1 MCNFFFISHSCTKN
15 LESMLT
21 QVVLVVMISN
31 MANDNPWLGCLLFW
45 SHLKVNY
52 YYDYYLLKKGVLHCC
67 NLILWWLII
76 MWIFF
81 IQRDLTKKVDLT
93 LFLMNLWSFL
103 FQKYVQQV
111 TFKPKKISDVTL
123 SDRQFV
129 SSVNELLLSSFLVH
143 WV

>member
-1 MCNFFFISHSCTKN
+1 
-15 LESMLT
+15 
-21 QVVLVVMISN
+21 MISN

-52 YYDYYLLKKGVLHCC
+52 YYDYYLKKGVLHCC

-76 MWIFF
+76 IRIFF

-111 TFKPKKISDVTL
+111 TFKPKKDQWRNFIRQTICIISKWITSLKFSCSL
-123 SDRQFV
+123 SVKKHTTITYQHCFF
-129 SSVNELLLSSFLVH
+129 SFFF
-143 WV
+143 

>member
-1 MCNFFFISHSCTKN
+1 MNQEVISSSSSQGLYVVQCTSRYDFKHGQWQSVIG
-15 LESMLT
+15 LFVILISSESKL
-21 QVVLVVMISN
+21 LLCI
-31 MANDNPWLGCLLFW
+31 WL
-45 SHLKVNY
+45 
-52 YYDYYLLKKGVLHCC
+52 LLKKGVLHCC
-67 NLILWWLII
+67 NLILWWLMI
-76 MWIFF
+76 MRIFF

-129 SSVNELLLSSFLVH
+129 SSVNKLLLSSFLVH